1 MASYVLTYS
10 VYHKTAFD
18 QINALQCN
26 KILNKKKINNISRK
40 KNGDL
45 NSSLFSIPAAK
56 QTLQQQQYCGKSETV
71 RAKADTTKR
80 ALMVYKHLL

>member
-1 MASYVLTYS
+1 MFLPTLYITKQLLIKLMLY
-10 VYHKTAFD
+10 
-18 QINALQCN
+18 NAI
-26 KILNKKKINNISRK
+26 KSWIKKKINNISRK

-71 RAKADTTKR
+71 RVKADTTKR